1 MSARPSRLQ
10 VSANPAQST
19 ITSVLIAPAAL
30 VACQSAIEETS
41 DSAGS
46 ECRHTPVRVDQAD
59 ALSSALLGVDERI
72 SDGFFNCTHQVA
84 RGSRVAELLL
94 SRHEVEKYL
103 WIDAAFL
110 YRQTIPFDH
119 ALNLQCGHASDVEIC
134 QRTEHEYA
142 IDPVKDFR
150 GETCRPQCGIGLA
163 PQIVGIVRVI
173 PADRRQRIDGRI
185 GRENKNRTRGRDMA
199 FIRRFGDEAIIP
211 GGQKILVN
219 VRMRLFEFVQQNDR
233 IRRVAQGAGQFAI
246 GIRSYVAFWRTKQRS
261 RGVAAARI
269 LRHIKMDQLA
279 VQRPR
284 KHLAEIGFSCARRS
298 CKKENAQRL
307 AALLQCESSANLRGK
322 VVANCVLSNH
332 LRFQRLRQR
341 FSVDENR
348 LGLRLQSLFKFA
360 TIGQPVKNVHEP
372 CPPRQKLWYSSSCPQ
387 PAKNHKRHRYGSCRC
402 QRPLYHLR
410 VLGQPSGYWNLRQP
424 LPKIDEQLH

>member
-59 ALSSALLGVDERI
+59 ALSSALLGVDKRI

-211 GGQKILVN
+211 GG
-219 VRMRLFEFVQQNDR
+219 
-233 IRRVAQGAGQFAI
+233 
-246 GIRSYVAFWRTKQRS
+246 
-261 RGVAAARI
+261 
-269 LRHIKMDQLA
+269 
-279 VQRPR
+279 
-284 KHLAEIGFSCARRS
+284 RRS
-298 CKKENAQRL
+298 CKQENAQRL
-307 AALLQCESSANLRGK
+307 AALLQCESSANLRAK